1 MIKLTAILSALLA
14 NLGIA
19 TVLLVTPAVSSDTKP
34 EVKVR
39 TTIVDQRDTLAP
51 YLEAPIVFQ
60 HGDISWLPQL
70 ATQAGW
76 PPKTWRKLGQ
86 IILRESGG
94 CPNRKGGDI
103 VDKDCNVTGVAERT
117 HRSDSG
123 LLQLNGV
130 HWKPDH
136 KYYAG
141 LICKKMDI
149 CTQRPLLDA
158 KTNLLAGKL
167 LWDVAGWDPWTPQ
180 N

>member
-19 TVLLVTPAVSSDTKP
+19 TVLSVTPSVSSNEKP
-34 EVKVR
+34 EVKVIY
-39 TTIVDQRDTLAP
+39 TVVDQRDKV
-51 YLEAPIVFQ
+51 APIAFR
-60 HGDISWLPQL
+60 HGDISWLPKL
-70 ATQAGW
+70 ATETGW
-76 PPKTWRKLGQ
+76 PPHTWKKLGQ

-123 LLQLNGV
+123 LLQINGV

-141 LICKKMDI
+141 LICKQMKI
-149 CTQRPLLDA
+149 CTQKPLLDA
-158 KTNLLAGKL
+158 KNNLIAGKL

>member
-19 TVLLVTPAVSSDTKP
+19 TVLSVAPAVSSNEKP
-34 EVKVR
+34 EVKV
-39 TTIVDQRDTLAP
+39 TYTVVDQRDKV
-51 YLEAPIVFQ
+51 APIAFR
-60 HGDISWLPQL
+60 HGDISWLPKL
-70 ATQAGW
+70 ASEAGW
-76 PPKTWRKLGQ
+76 PPHTWKKLGQ

-123 LLQLNGV
+123 LLQINGV

-141 LICKKMDI
+141 LICKQMKI
-149 CTQRPLLDA
+149 CKQKPLLDA
-158 KTNLLAGKL
+158 KTNLIAGKL

>member
-19 TVLLVTPAVSSDTKP
+19 TVLSVAPSVSSNEKP
-34 EVKVR
+34 EVKVS
-39 TTIVDQRDTLAP
+39 TTIVDQRDTV
-51 YLEAPIVFQ
+51 APIAFR
-60 HGDISWLPQL
+60 HGDISWLPKL
-70 ATQAGW
+70 AAEAGW
-76 PPKTWRKLGQ
+76 KPAQFKKLGQ

-94 CPNRKGGDI
+94 CPNRRGGDI
-103 VDKDCNVTGVAERT
+103 VDKACNVTGVAERT

-141 LICKKMDI
+141 LICKQMKI
-149 CTQRPLLDA
+149 CTQEPLLDA
-158 KTNLLAGKL
+158 KTNLIAGKL

>member
-19 TVLLVTPAVSSDTKP
+19 TVLSVAPAVSSNEKP
-34 EVKVR
+34 EVKVS
-39 TTIVDQRDTLAP
+39 TPIVDQRDKVAP
-51 YLEAPIVFQ
+51 VVFR

-70 ATQAGW
+70 AAEAGW
-76 PPKTWRKLGQ
+76 PPKTWKKLGQ

-103 VDKDCNVTGVAERT
+103 VDKACNVIGVTDYT

-123 LLQLNGV
+123 LLQINGV
-130 HWKPDH
+130 NYDLSRNKW
-136 KYYAG
+136 AVVCTVLG
-141 LICKKMDI
+141 I
-149 CTQRPLLDA
+149 CTQEPLLIA
-158 KTNLLAGKL
+158 QNNLRAGKAL
-167 LWDVAGWDPWTPQ
+167 FDVAGWDPWTPQ